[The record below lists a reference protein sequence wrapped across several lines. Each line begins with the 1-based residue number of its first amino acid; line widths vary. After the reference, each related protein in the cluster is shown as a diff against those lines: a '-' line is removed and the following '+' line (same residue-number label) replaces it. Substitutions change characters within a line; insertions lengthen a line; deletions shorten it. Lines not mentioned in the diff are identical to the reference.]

1 MENTG
6 FKIESCIFYFISLLS
21 CDKKSGARLSVS
33 PTAHV
38 YICLISCYPDCKSF
52 TLQRGVFN
60 LRVILNLIFI
70 VIVFKIMISKRYSLF
85 YVISFLRSV
94 LLMRMSRTTC
104 RLRNFGI

>member
-70 VIVFKIMISKRYSLF
+70 VIVFKIMILK
-85 YVISFLRSV
+85 
-94 LLMRMSRTTC
+94 
-104 RLRNFGI
+104 NGIVYFMLSPSSEVSS